1 MQLPICPRKGVHR
14 EYVATACPAVA
25 FADWKGKASP
35 SILPLMGR
43 EAQLVHSFLL
53 QTELLCQEMATARG
67 TWTHKAS

>member
-35 SILPLMGR
+35 SVLPLTGR
-43 EAQLVHSFLL
+43 EAQLVHGFLL
-53 QTELLCQEMATARG
+53 QTELLCNLCY
-67 TWTHKAS
+67 